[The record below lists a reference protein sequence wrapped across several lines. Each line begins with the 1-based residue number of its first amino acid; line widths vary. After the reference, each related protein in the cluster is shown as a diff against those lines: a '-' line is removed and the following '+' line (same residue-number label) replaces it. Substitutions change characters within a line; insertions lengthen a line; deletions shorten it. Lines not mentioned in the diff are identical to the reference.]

1 MTRQTRVVRIV
12 NPESL
17 EPDLARGLRGLED
30 AAVVRR
36 IWEHDWTV
44 WKPADQEISDRLG
57 WLSAP
62 AAAEDD
68 IPLFEAFAASV
79 RGLGLTRAV
88 VLGMGGSSLAP
99 EVYARLFEGRPDS
112 LVLEVLDTTAPET
125 VAAAAGRF
133 PVGDTL
139 FIVSSKSGTTAET
152 LALFSF
158 FYDRARMALGTSHA
172 GGRFIAVTDPGTPLE
187 TLARERRFRRVFSG
201 SPDIGG
207 RFSALS
213 AFGLLPAALHGI
225 DLRRLLA
232 PARAMS
238 EACRLER
245 VEENPGALLGAVLGT
260 AAAKG
265 MDKLTLL
272 LPQRLRPLAEWLEQ
286 LIAESTGKEGR
297 GMIPVIE
304 DRPGPA
310 GGYGRDRLFVE
321 IGSPGAAAMKPGV
334 RAPEGPRSPHVRL
347 ALNDPYDLAGHF
359 FLWEFATAVAAHVM
373 KINAFDQPDV
383 ESAKRKTREVL
394 ASAVG
399 ARRASQEDGDR
410 PAFTGGLRISSPDRS
425 ESPQAVL
432 TRFLSGRREGDYIAL
447 LAFLPRSGTVE
458 QMLSGLAAGL
468 RIQTGLPVTV
478 GFGPRYLHSTGQLHK
493 GDGNRG
499 LFVMLVAAD
508 LPDLAIPEVPGV
520 VRPAPDFGVLFKAQA
535 RGDALALA
543 ERGRRV
549 LTFELSSPVRT
560 GLASL
565 SSFLE

>member
-1 MTRQTRVVRIV
+1 MTRQIPDVLIV
-12 NPESL
+12 HPGRL
-17 EPDLARGLRGLED
+17 EPDLARGLRSLEKTD
-30 AAVVRR
+30 VVRR
-36 IWEHDWTV
+36 IWGRDWTV
-44 WKPADQEISDRLG
+44 WKPLDQEISNRLG

-62 AAAEDD
+62 AAADDD
-68 IPLFEAFAASV
+68 IPGFEAFAASV

-112 LVLEVLDTTAPET
+112 LDLEILDTTAPET

-133 PVGDTL
+133 PVGETL
-139 FIVSSKSGTTAET
+139 FIVSSKSGTTAEM

-172 GGRFIAVTDPGTPLE
+172 GGRFVAITDPGTPLE
-187 TLARERRFRRVFSG
+187 ALAGERRFRRVFSAA
-201 SPDIGG
+201 PDIGG

-213 AFGLLPAALHGI
+213 AFGLLPAALHGV

-238 EACRLER
+238 DACRIER

-260 AAAKG
+260 AAGKG

-272 LPQRLRPLAEWLEQ
+272 LPQRLRPLAGWLEQ

-297 GMIPVIE
+297 GIVPVVE
-304 DRPGPA
+304 DRPGPS
-310 GGYGRDRLFVE
+310 GSYGTDRLFVK
-321 IGSPGAAAMKPGV
+321 IGPEEAAALKP
-334 RAPEGPRSPHVRL
+334 RAGGPEGPGSPLVSL
-347 ALNDPYDLAGHF
+347 ALKDPYDLAGHF

-373 KINAFDQPDV
+373 TINAFDQPDV
-383 ESAKRKTREVL
+383 ESAKKRTREVL
-394 ASAVG
+394 ASALG
-399 ARRASQEDGDR
+399 ARGAAPEENER
-410 PAFTGGLRISSPDRS
+410 PPFAGGLRISPPDAS
-425 ESPQAVL
+425 ESPRAVL

-447 LAFLPRSGTVE
+447 LAFLPRSGAVE
-458 QMLSGLAAGL
+458 EMLSGLAAGL

-493 GDGNRG
+493 GDGNKG
-499 LFVMLVAAD
+499 LFLMLVAAD
-508 LPDLAIPEVPGV
+508 LPDLAIPAVPGAALT
-520 VRPAPDFGVLFKAQA
+520 APDFGSLFRAQA
-535 RGDALALA
+535 QGDALALA
-543 ERGRRV
+543 EKGRRV
-549 LTFELSSPVRT
+549 LTLELSHPIQT